1 MEGLERV
8 GEGVGDK
15 YDQNALYKFMKFLN
29 NKNIIL
35 KFKIIII

>member
-15 YDQNALYKFMKFLN
+15 YDQNTLYKFMKYLN